1 MSTQNQQ
8 TPVTRPA
15 RPLDIRN
22 FIGIL
27 LGLYGIIL
35 TVMGLFGDTEA
46 LAGPFHQARFCPTGG
61 INANLWAGIFLLI
74 GSAIFLGWAKL
85 RPVTVL
91 HHIDGD
97 EAPRPGH

>member
-35 TVMGLFGDTEA
+35 TVMGLFGDTE
-46 LAGPFHQARFCPTGG
+46 LQKTGG

>member
-8 TPVTRPA
+8 TPATSSTGA
-15 RPLDIRN
+15 LDIRN
-22 FIGIL
+22 FIGTL

-35 TVMGLFGDTEA
+35 TATGIFGDTE
-46 LAGPFHQARFCPTGG
+46 LQKTGG

-74 GSAIFLGWAKL
+74 VSAIFLGWAKL
-85 RPVTVL
+85 RPITVL
-91 HHIDGD
+91 HHINSD